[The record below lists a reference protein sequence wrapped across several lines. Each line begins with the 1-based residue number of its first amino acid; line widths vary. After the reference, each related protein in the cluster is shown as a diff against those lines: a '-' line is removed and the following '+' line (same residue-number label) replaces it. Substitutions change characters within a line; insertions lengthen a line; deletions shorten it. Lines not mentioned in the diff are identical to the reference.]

1 MVELQQEM
9 GIQVTEG
16 GFIPH
21 KQFDSKGEQPPT
33 TAETTTTE
41 RSATALAS
49 TAGKSLPIF
58 QSQK

>member
-1 MVELQQEM
+1 MPRNQL
-9 GIQVTEG
+9 
-16 GFIPH
+16 
-21 KQFDSKGEQPPT
+21 DSKGEQQPT

-58 QSQK
+58 LSQK